1 MRRIPF
7 VLLLGAAVAL
17 LAGCGGSDLDMVGTW
32 QLTSGEVDGNELAPT
47 DEAPVTLDVDED
59 LRVSGESACNRYEGS
74 VEVDGGAVT
83 FSPLASTL
91 MACPEPLMDLETQYF
106 AALAVVDAG
115 SRDGDVLTL
124 SGGNVELVYEAQGD
138 ES

>member
-17 LAGCGGSDLDMVGTW
+17 LAGCGGSDLDMVGSW

-47 DEAPVTLDVDED
+47 DGAPVTLDVDED
-59 LRVSGESACNRYEGS
+59 LRVSGQSACNVYEGS

-115 SRDGDVLTL
+115 SREGDVLTL
-124 SGGNVELVYEAQGD
+124 TGGTVELVYEAQGG